1 MSHRNLSIVFG
12 PTLMASIDLNNQS
25 TVNLSSMK
33 LEEEIACIREL
44 LVNFEDI
51 FEVRKYCLL
60 VL

>member
-12 PTLMASIDLNNQS
+12 PTLMASVDHNNQS

-44 LVNFEDI
+44 LNNFEEI
-51 FEVRKYCLL
+51 FEVRKLYY
-60 VL
+60 